1 MGQIV
6 TAPWGIV
13 KYSNEYLTIR
23 TPGAMMIVGQSGRRP
38 VTKLA
43 SREIAELD
51 PYKFMAVIG
60 KAQAV
65 PYLGYIVVAGTKPR

>member
-1 MGQIV
+1 
-6 TAPWGIV
+6 
-13 KYSNEYLTIR
+13 
-23 TPGAMMIVGQSGRRP
+23 MIVGESGRRS

-51 PYKFMAVIG
+51 PYKLMAVIG